1 MEIDLALFEPA
12 KAFYHRR
19 GQSPG
24 TRTAFDDVEA
34 RPPSRPSLLS
44 DPSTN
49 HCAERWGQLRNR
61 GEISAG
67 TYAADVLR
75 VVAVLRMVQGDPHEH
90 IERNCPAIFVEGGL
104 QSLADG
110 GHGRQSVAVDPRH
123 LPIYEI
129 EDRIVEAAQAQSRLI
144 LRAPT
149 GSGKSTQVPQMLLDR
164 VVAENGQI
172 VVLQPRRMAA
182 RMLASRV
189 AQERGEPL
197 GQTVGYQ
204 VRMEGKSS
212 AKTRILYVTEGI
224 LLRRMIG
231 DPELRGISAVVFD
244 EFHERHLY
252 GDITL
257 ARALDLEETSRPDLK
272 IVVMSATLEVGEL
285 EKYLAPCE
293 VLESAGRTFP
303 VEIRHAERSPGD
315 TPPWELAAVALSA
328 HAPEAGHALVFMP
341 GAYEIQRTINEIRAT
356 SALRDFAV
364 FALHGEMSPRE
375 QDEAVASGGGRKII
389 VSTNVAET
397 SLTIEGVTLVVDSGL
412 ARVARH
418 DARRGINTLL
428 VEKISRASSDQR
440 AGRAGRTA
448 PGRCVRLWMEK
459 EHEQRAESELPEV
472 KRLDLAEVVL
482 SLKAAGIADL
492 QKFRWLEPPEPRS
505 LQRAEELLH
514 DLGALDR
521 DGTIT
526 DLGRQ
531 MLAFPVHPRYARL
544 LLEAEKQECVRAA
557 CMLAALTQ
565 GRGLLVKSTSRDMD
579 KRRDDLFRDGAE
591 SDVLV
596 QLRAFSV
603 ARKSNFDP
611 ARCRQLG
618 LHGQSARQAAQL
630 ADKFSDIAR
639 HEGLNLSDH
648 PPPEHAL
655 DKCMLA
661 AFPDH
666 LAKRLDRGTL
676 RCDLVHGRRGTLA
689 RESAV
694 TSELF
699 VAGEIT
705 EIGGRDGDVQTLLTL
720 ASPVREEWLQ
730 EMFPGEFSDETAT
743 VFDTSTRGVVA
754 RRVTRFRDLVLRSGA
769 GGIPDPAAAAKIFA
783 DKVSAEDLSLPLWNE
798 SVEQWIARLNCLA
811 EWMPELELPRIGADE
826 RRFLLEQLAQGVTSY
841 RALKD
846 KDPWPVLRGWLS
858 AAQLAA
864 LEAYAPDKIKLPGGR
879 NARVVYAGGQVPVMA
894 ARVQDLY
901 GVEAPLTVASGDQ
914 RVRVEILAPNQRPI
928 QVTDDMGSFWK
939 NTYPQIRSEY
949 AHRYPKHEW
958 R

>member
-1 MEIDLALFEPA
+1 M
-12 KAFYHRR
+12 
-19 GQSPG
+19 
-24 TRTAFDDVEA
+24 
-34 RPPSRPSLLS
+34 
-44 DPSTN
+44 
-49 HCAERWGQLRNR
+49 
-61 GEISAG
+61 
-67 TYAADVLR
+67 
-75 VVAVLRMVQGDPHEH
+75 
-90 IERNCPAIFVEGGL
+90 
-104 QSLADG
+104 
-110 GHGRQSVAVDPRH
+110 DPRQ

-129 EDRIVEAAQAQSRLI
+129 EDRIVEAAKAHSRLI

-149 GSGKSTQVPQMLLDR
+149 GSGKSTQVPQMMLDR
-164 VVAENGQI
+164 VVPDTGQI

-182 RMLASRV
+182 RMLAARV
-189 AQERGEPL
+189 AAERGEAL
-197 GQTVGYQ
+197 GRTVGYQ
-204 VRMEGKSS
+204 VRMEGQSS
-212 AKTRILYVTEGI
+212 SVTRILYVTEGI

-231 DPELRGISAVVFD
+231 DPELRGVAAVVFD

-257 ARALDLEETSRPDLK
+257 ARALDLQQTSRPDLK

-303 VEIRHAERSPGD
+303 VEIRHLERSPGD
-315 TPPWELAAVALSA
+315 RPPWESAAEALAR
-328 HAPEAGHALVFMP
+328 HAPATGHALVFMP

-364 FALHGEMSPRE
+364 FALHGEMPARE
-375 QDEAVASGGGRKII
+375 QDEAVASGGGRRII

-412 ARVARH
+412 ARVARY
-418 DARRGINTLL
+418 DVRRGINTLL
-428 VEKISRASSDQR
+428 VEKISRASADQR

-448 PGRCVRLWMEK
+448 PGACVRLWMTK
-459 EHEQRAESELPEV
+459 EHEQRAATELPEV

-482 SLKAAGIADL
+482 SLKAAGVADL
-492 QKFRWLEPPEPRS
+492 ERFRWLEHPEPRS
-505 LQRAEELLH
+505 LQRAEELLR
-514 DLGALDR
+514 DLGALNEAGR
-521 DGTIT
+521 IT
-526 DLGRQ
+526 DLGRR

-544 LLEAEKQECVRAA
+544 LLEAEKLGCVKAA
-557 CMLAALTQ
+557 CLLAALTQ
-565 GRGLLVKSTSRDMD
+565 GRGLLLKSTSREMD
-579 KRRDDLFRDGAE
+579 RRRDEMLRDGAE

-603 ARKSNFDP
+603 ARKSNFDA
-611 ARCRQLG
+611 ARGRALG
-618 LHGQSARQAAQL
+618 IHMQSARQAAQL
-630 ADKFSDIAR
+630 AEKFADIAR
-639 HEGLNLSDH
+639 GEGLHLTED
-648 PPPEHAL
+648 PPPEHAME
-655 DKCMLA
+655 KCMLA

-689 RESAV
+689 RESVV
-694 TSELF
+694 TGELF

-705 EIGGRDGDVQTLLTL
+705 EVGGREGDVQTLLTL

-730 EMFPGEFSDETAT
+730 DMFPGEFSDETAT
-743 VFDTSTRGVVA
+743 LFDPSTRGVTA
-754 RRVTRFRDLVLRSGA
+754 RRVTKFRDLVLRSGP
-769 GGIPDPAAAAKIFA
+769 GGEPDPSVAARLFA
-783 DKVSAEDLSLPLWNE
+783 DQVVAGELSLPLWNE
-798 SVEQWIARLNCLA
+798 PIEQWIARLNCLA
-811 EWMPELELPRIGADE
+811 VWMPELELPQVGDEE

-858 AAQLAA
+858 APQLSA
-864 LEAYAPDKIKLPGGR
+864 LEAYAPERIKLPSGR
-879 NARVVYAGGQVPVMA
+879 HARVVYAAGQTPVVA

-901 GVEAPLTVASGDQ
+901 GVESPLTVADGRQ
-914 RVRVEILAPNQRPI
+914 RVRVEVLAPNQRPI

-939 NTYPQIRSEY
+939 NTYPQIRPEY
-949 AHRYPKHEW
+949 ARRYPKHEW

>member
-1 MEIDLALFEPA
+1 MTKSVNAVCIA
-12 KAFYHRR
+12 
-19 GQSPG
+19 
-24 TRTAFDDVEA
+24 
-34 RPPSRPSLLS
+34 PPP
-44 DPSTN
+44 
-49 HCAERWGQLRNR
+49 
-61 GEISAG
+61 
-67 TYAADVLR
+67 
-75 VVAVLRMVQGDPHEH
+75 PH
-90 IERNCPAIFVEGGL
+90 
-104 QSLADG
+104 
-110 GHGRQSVAVDPRH
+110 RQSVAVDPRQ

-129 EDRIVEAAQAQSRLI
+129 EDRIVEAAKAQSRLI

-164 VVAENGQI
+164 VLPEVGQI

-197 GQTVGYQ
+197 GETVGYQ

-212 AKTRILYVTEGI
+212 ARTRILYVTEGI

-231 DPELRGISAVVFD
+231 DPELHGVSAVVFD

-257 ARALDLEETSRPDLK
+257 ARALDLQESSRPDLK

-285 EKYLAPCE
+285 EKYLAPCQ

-303 VEIRHAERSPGD
+303 VDIRHIERSPGER
-315 TPPWELAAVALSA
+315 PPWELAAEALTE
-328 HAPEAGHALVFMP
+328 HAPTSGHALVFMP
-341 GAYEIQRTINEIRAT
+341 GAYEIQRTISEIRAT
-356 SALRDFAV
+356 SALRDFGV
-364 FALHGEMSPRE
+364 FALHGEMPAKE
-375 QDEAVASGGGRKII
+375 QDEAVSSGGGRKII

-397 SLTIEGVTLVVDSGL
+397 SLTIEGVTLVIDSGL
-412 ARVARH
+412 ARIARY

-428 VEKISRASSDQR
+428 IEKISWASADQR

-448 PGRCVRLWMEK
+448 PGRCVRLWMAK
-459 EHEQRAESELPEV
+459 DHEQRPAVELPEI

-482 SLKAAGIADL
+482 SLKAAGVADL
-492 QKFRWLEPPEPRS
+492 EKYRWLESPEPRA
-505 LQRAEELLH
+505 LMRAEELLR
-514 DLGALDR
+514 DLGALDPGGR
-521 DGTIT
+521 IT
-526 DLGRQ
+526 ELGRR

-544 LLEAEKQECVRAA
+544 LLEAEKLGCVKAA
-557 CMLAALTQ
+557 CLLAALTQ

-579 KRRDDLFRDGAE
+579 KRRDEMFRDGAE

-611 ARCRQLG
+611 ARGRALG
-618 LHGQSARQAAQL
+618 IHMQSARQAAQL
-630 ADKFSDIAR
+630 ADKFSDIA
-639 HEGLNLSDH
+639 HAEGLNLTDE
-648 PPPEHAL
+648 PPPEHAME
-655 DKCMLA
+655 KCMLA

-676 RCDLVHGRRGTLA
+676 RCDLVHGRRATLA
-689 RESAV
+689 RDSVVAG
-694 TSELF
+694 ELL

-705 EIGGRDGDVQTLLTL
+705 EIGGREGDVQTLLTL
-720 ASPVREEWLQ
+720 ASPVHEEWLQ
-730 EMFPGEFSDETAT
+730 EMFGAEFTDEIVTL
-743 VFDTSTRGVVA
+743 FDPSTRGVVA
-754 RRVTRFRDLVLRSGA
+754 RRVTKFRDLVLRSGA
-769 GGIPDPAAAAKIFA
+769 GGEPDSAAAARIFA
-783 DKVSAEDLSLPLWNE
+783 EKVASGDLSLPLWNE

-811 EWMPELELPRIGADE
+811 EWMPSFELPRIGDAE
-826 RRFLLEQLAQGVTSY
+826 RRFLFEQLAQGVTSY

-864 LEAYAPDKIKLPGGR
+864 LDAYAPERIKLPGGR
-879 NARVVYAGGQVPVMA
+879 SARVVYSEGQVPVMA

-901 GVEAPLTVASGDQ
+901 GVDKPLTVADGAV
-914 RVRVEILAPNQRPI
+914 RVRVEVLAPNQRPI
-928 QVTDDMGSFWK
+928 QVTDDMGSFWQ
-939 NTYPQIRSEY
+939 NTYPQIRPEY
-949 AHRYPKHEW
+949 ARRYPKHEW

>member
-1 MEIDLALFEPA
+1 MMTNFVNAVCIAPLL
-12 KAFYHRR
+12 RR
-19 GQSPG
+19 
-24 TRTAFDDVEA
+24 
-34 RPPSRPSLLS
+34 
-44 DPSTN
+44 
-49 HCAERWGQLRNR
+49 
-61 GEISAG
+61 
-67 TYAADVLR
+67 
-75 VVAVLRMVQGDPHEH
+75 
-90 IERNCPAIFVEGGL
+90 
-104 QSLADG
+104 
-110 GHGRQSVAVDPRH
+110 RQSVAVDPRQ

-129 EDRIVEAAQAQSRLI
+129 EDRIVEAAKAQSRLI

-164 VVAENGQI
+164 VVSGDGQI

-189 AQERGEPL
+189 AQERGEAL

-212 AKTRILYVTEGI
+212 TRTRILYVTEGI

-231 DPELRGISAVVFD
+231 DPALRGVSAVVFD

-257 ARALDLEETSRPDLK
+257 ARALDLQQTSRSNLK
-272 IVVMSATLEVGEL
+272 IVVMSATLEVGGL

-315 TPPWELAAVALSA
+315 TPPWELAAEALSA
-328 HAPEAGHALVFMP
+328 HAPASGHALVFMP

-356 SALRDFAV
+356 SVLRDFAV
-364 FALHGEMSPRE
+364 FALHGEMPPRE

-412 ARVARH
+412 ARIARY

-459 EHEQRAESELPEV
+459 DHEQRAESELPEV

-482 SLKAAGIADL
+482 SLKAAGVGDL
-492 QKFRWLEPPEPRS
+492 TQFRWLEPPEPRA
-505 LQRAEELLH
+505 LQRAEELLQ
-514 DLGALDR
+514 DLGALDH
-521 DGTIT
+521 DGDIT
-526 DLGRQ
+526 QLGRQ

-544 LLEAEKQECVRAA
+544 LLEAEKLGCVKAA

-565 GRGLLVKSTSRDMD
+565 GRGLLVKSTSRDMNQ
-579 KRRDDLFRDGAE
+579 RRDDMFRDGAE

-611 ARCRQLG
+611 ARGRQLG
-618 LHGQSARQAAQL
+618 IHMQSARQAAQL
-630 ADKFSDIAR
+630 AEKFADIA
-639 HEGLNLSDH
+639 HSEGLNLTDD
-648 PPPEHAL
+648 PPPEHSL
-655 DKCMLA
+655 EKCMLA

-676 RCDLVHGRRGTLA
+676 RCDLVHGGRGTLA
-689 RESAV
+689 RESVV
-694 TSELF
+694 TSELL

-705 EIGGRDGDVQTLLTL
+705 EIGGREGDVQTLLTL

-730 EMFPGEFSDETAT
+730 EMFPGEFADETVT
-743 VFDTSTRGVVA
+743 VFDPATRGVVA
-754 RRVTRFRDLVLRSGA
+754 RRVTRFRDLILRSGA
-769 GGIPDPAAAAKIFA
+769 GGTPDPAAAAKIFA
-783 DKVSAEDLSLPLWNE
+783 DKVAEGELSLPLWNE
-798 SVEQWIARLNCLA
+798 TVGQWIARLNCLA
-811 EWMPELELPRIGADE
+811 AWMPELELPRIGVEE
-826 RRFLLEQLAQGVTSY
+826 RSFLLEQLAQGVTNY

-858 AAQLAA
+858 SAQLSA
-864 LEAYAPDKIKLPGGR
+864 LDAYAPEKIKLPGGR
-879 NARVVYAGGQVPVMA
+879 AARVVYAEGQAPVMA

-901 GVEAPLTVASGDQ
+901 GVDQSLTVADGRQ
-914 RVRVEILAPNQRPI
+914 RVRVEVLAPNQRPI

-939 NTYPQIRSEY
+939 NTYPQIRPEY
-949 AHRYPKHEW
+949 ARRYPKHEW

>member
-1 MEIDLALFEPA
+1 M
-12 KAFYHRR
+12 
-19 GQSPG
+19 
-24 TRTAFDDVEA
+24 
-34 RPPSRPSLLS
+34 
-44 DPSTN
+44 
-49 HCAERWGQLRNR
+49 
-61 GEISAG
+61 
-67 TYAADVLR
+67 
-75 VVAVLRMVQGDPHEH
+75 
-90 IERNCPAIFVEGGL
+90 
-104 QSLADG
+104 ADG
-110 GHGRQSVAVDPRH
+110 GHHGQIVAVDPRQ

-129 EDRIVEAAQAQSRLI
+129 EDRIVEAAKAQSRLI

-164 VVAENGQI
+164 VVTGPGQI

-182 RMLASRV
+182 RMLAARV

-197 GQTVGYQ
+197 GQTIGYQ
-204 VRMEGKSS
+204 VRMEGRSS

-231 DPELRGISAVVFD
+231 DPELRGVAAIVFD

-257 ARALDLEETSRPDLK
+257 ARALDLQEAARPDLK
-272 IVVMSATLEVGEL
+272 LVVMSATLEVGEL
-285 EKYLAPCE
+285 ENYLAPCE

-303 VEIRHAERSPGD
+303 VDVHHLERSPGD
-315 TPPWELAAVALSA
+315 RPPWELAAEALSE
-328 HAPEAGHALVFMP
+328 HAPQSGHALVFMP
-341 GAYEIQRTINEIRAT
+341 GAYEIQRTISEIRAT

-364 FALHGEMSPRE
+364 FALHGEMPARE
-375 QDEAVASGGGRKII
+375 QDEAVSPGDGRKII

-397 SLTIEGVTLVVDSGL
+397 SLTIDGVTLVVDSGL
-412 ARVARH
+412 ARIARY

-448 PGRCVRLWMEK
+448 PGRCVRLWMTK
-459 EHEQRAESELPEV
+459 DHEQRAASELPEV

-482 SLKAAGIADL
+482 SLKAAGVGDL
-492 QKFRWLEPPEPRS
+492 EKFRWLEPPEPRA
-505 LQRAEELLH
+505 LQRAVELLE
-514 DLGALDR
+514 DLGALDHA
-521 DGTIT
+521 GVIT
-526 DLGRQ
+526 ALGRQ

-544 LLEAEKQECVRAA
+544 LLEAAKLGCVKAA
-557 CMLAALTQ
+557 CLLAALTQ

-579 KRRDDLFRDGAE
+579 KRRDEMLRDGAE

-611 ARCRQLG
+611 ARGRALG
-618 LHGQSARQAAQL
+618 IHMQSARQAAQL
-630 ADKFSDIAR
+630 ADKFADIA
-639 HEGLNLSDH
+639 HGEGLNLTDE
-648 PPPEHAL
+648 PPPEHSME
-655 DKCMLA
+655 KCMLA

-689 RESAV
+689 RESVV
-694 TSELF
+694 TSELL

-705 EIGGRDGDVQTLLTL
+705 EIGGREGDVQTLLTL
-720 ASPVREEWLQ
+720 ASPAREEWLQ
-730 EMFPGEFSDETAT
+730 EMFPGEFSDATAT
-743 VFDTSTRGVVA
+743 VFDAVTRGVTA
-754 RRVTRFRDLVLRSGA
+754 RRVTKFRDLILRSGP
-769 GGIPDPAAAAKIFA
+769 GGEPDPATAAKIFA
-783 DKVSAEDLSLPLWNE
+783 EKIAAGDLSLPLWNE
-798 SVEQWIARLNCLA
+798 TVEQWIARLNCLA
-811 EWMPELELPRIGADE
+811 GWMPELELPRIGAE
-826 RRFLLEQLAQGVTSY
+826 EKRFLFEQLAQGVTNY

-846 KDPWPVLRGWLS
+846 KDLWSALRGWLS
-858 AAQLAA
+858 APQLAA

-879 NARVVYAGGQVPVMA
+879 NARVVYAEGQAPVMS

-901 GVEAPLTVASGDQ
+901 GVEAPLTVADERQ
-914 RVRVEILAPNQRPI
+914 RVRVEVLAPNQRPI

-939 NTYPQIRSEY
+939 NTYPQVRPEY
-949 AHRYPKHEW
+949 ARRYPKHEW

>member
-1 MEIDLALFEPA
+1 M
-12 KAFYHRR
+12 
-19 GQSPG
+19 
-24 TRTAFDDVEA
+24 
-34 RPPSRPSLLS
+34 
-44 DPSTN
+44 
-49 HCAERWGQLRNR
+49 
-61 GEISAG
+61 
-67 TYAADVLR
+67 
-75 VVAVLRMVQGDPHEH
+75 
-90 IERNCPAIFVEGGL
+90 
-104 QSLADG
+104 
-110 GHGRQSVAVDPRH
+110 DPRQ

-129 EDRIVEAAQAQSRLI
+129 EDRIVEAAKGQSRLI

-164 VVAENGQI
+164 VVKGPGQI

-197 GQTVGYQ
+197 GQTIGYQ

-224 LLRRMIG
+224 LLRRMVG
-231 DPELRGISAVVFD
+231 DPELRGVSAIVFD

-257 ARALDLEETSRPDLK
+257 ARALDLQESARPDLK
-272 IVVMSATLEVGEL
+272 LVVMSATLEVGEL

-303 VEIRHAERSPGD
+303 VEVRNLERSPGD
-315 TPPWELAAVALSA
+315 TPPWELAAEALVEY
-328 HAPEAGHALVFMP
+328 APESGHALVFMP
-341 GAYEIQRTINEIRAT
+341 GAYEIQRTIAEIRAT

-364 FALHGEMSPRE
+364 FGLHGEMPPRE
-375 QDEAVASGGGRKII
+375 QDEAVAPGGGRKII
-389 VSTNVAET
+389 VATNVAET

-412 ARVARH
+412 ARIARH

-428 VEKISRASSDQR
+428 VEKISRASADQR
-440 AGRAGRTA
+440 VGRAGRTA
-448 PGRCVRLWMEK
+448 PGRCVRLWMTK
-459 EHEQRAESELPEV
+459 DHEQRAASELPEV

-482 SLKAAGIADL
+482 SLKAAGVGDL
-492 QKFRWLEPPEPRS
+492 QKFRWLEPPEPRA
-505 LQRAEELLH
+505 LQRATELLE
-514 DLGALDR
+514 DLGALDHE
-521 DGTIT
+521 GVIT
-526 DLGRQ
+526 ALGRQ

-544 LLEAEKQECVRAA
+544 LLEAEKLGCVKVA
-557 CMLAALTQ
+557 CLLAALTQ

-579 KRRDDLFRDGAE
+579 KRRDEMFRDGAE

-611 ARCRQLG
+611 ARGRALG
-618 LHGQSARQAAQL
+618 IHMQSARQASQL
-630 ADKFSDIAR
+630 ADKFADIA
-639 HEGLNLSDH
+639 HGEGLNLTDE
-648 PPPEHAL
+648 PPPEHSME
-655 DKCMLA
+655 KCMLA

-689 RESAV
+689 RDSVV
-694 TSELF
+694 TSELL

-705 EIGGRDGDVQTLLTL
+705 EIGGREGDVQTLLTL

-730 EMFPGEFSDETAT
+730 EMFPGEFSDATAT
-743 VFDTSTRGVVA
+743 MFDPVTRGVTA
-754 RRVTRFRDLVLRSGA
+754 RRVTKFRDLILHSGP
-769 GGIPDPAAAAKIFA
+769 GGEPDPAAAAKIFA
-783 DKVSAEDLSLPLWNE
+783 EKIAAGDLSLPLWNE
-798 SVEQWIARLNCLA
+798 TVEQWIARLNCLSG
-811 EWMPELELPRIGADE
+811 WMPELELPRIGAE
-826 RRFLLEQLAQGVTSY
+826 EKRFLLEQLAQGVTNY

-846 KDPWPVLRGWLS
+846 KDPWPVLRAWLS
-858 AAQLAA
+858 APQLAA
-864 LEAYAPDKIKLPGGR
+864 LDAYAPDKIKLPGGR
-879 NARVVYAGGQVPVMA
+879 NARVVYAEGKGPVMS

-901 GVEAPLTVASGDQ
+901 GVEVPLTVADGRQ
-914 RVRVEILAPNQRPI
+914 RVRVEVLAPNQRPI

-939 NTYPQIRSEY
+939 NTYPQIRPEY
-949 AHRYPKHEW
+949 ARRYPKHEW

>member
-1 MEIDLALFEPA
+1 M
-12 KAFYHRR
+12 
-19 GQSPG
+19 S
-24 TRTAFDDVEA
+24 EA
-34 RPPSRPSLLS
+34 G
-44 DPSTN
+44 
-49 HCAERWGQLRNR
+49 A
-61 GEISAG
+61 
-67 TYAADVLR
+67 
-75 VVAVLRMVQGDPHEH
+75 
-90 IERNCPAIFVEGGL
+90 
-104 QSLADG
+104 
-110 GHGRQSVAVDPRH
+110 GRQ

-129 EDRIVEAAQAQSRLI
+129 EDRIVEAAKTQSRLI

-149 GSGKSTQVPQMLLDR
+149 GSGKSTQVPQMLLDH
-164 VVAENGQI
+164 VVSGEGQI

-189 AQERGEPL
+189 AQERGEQL

-212 AKTRILYVTEGI
+212 ARTRILYVTEGI

-231 DPELRGISAVVFD
+231 DPELRGVSAVVFD

-257 ARALDLEETSRPDLK
+257 ARALDLQETSRPDLK

-293 VLESAGRTFP
+293 ILESAGRTFP

-315 TPPWELAAVALSA
+315 TPPWELAAEALSA
-328 HAPEAGHALVFMP
+328 HAPESGHALVFMP

-364 FALHGEMSPRE
+364 FALHGEMPPRE

-412 ARVARH
+412 ARIARY

-459 EHEQRAESELPEV
+459 DHEQRAESELPEV

-482 SLKAAGIADL
+482 SLKAAGVGDL
-492 QKFRWLEPPEPRS
+492 TQFRWLEPPEPRA
-505 LQRAEELLH
+505 LQRAEELLQ
-514 DLGALDR
+514 DLGALDH

-526 DLGRQ
+526 RLGRQ

-544 LLEAEKQECVRAA
+544 LLEAERLGCVKAA

-565 GRGLLVKSTSRDMD
+565 GRGLLVKSASRDMNQ
-579 KRRDDLFRDGAE
+579 RRDDMFRDGAE

-603 ARKSNFDP
+603 ARKSNFDA
-611 ARCRQLG
+611 ARGRQLG
-618 LHGQSARQAAQL
+618 IHMQSARQAAQL
-630 ADKFSDIAR
+630 ADKFADIA
-639 HEGLNLSDH
+639 HNEGLNLADE
-648 PPPEHAL
+648 PPPEHSL
-655 DKCMLA
+655 EKCMLA

-689 RESAV
+689 RESVV
-694 TSELF
+694 TSELL

-705 EIGGRDGDVQTLLTL
+705 EIGGREGDVQTLLTL

-730 EMFPGEFSDETAT
+730 EMFPGEFADETVT
-743 VFDTSTRGVVA
+743 VFDPATRGVVA

-769 GGIPDPAAAAKIFA
+769 GGKPDPAAAAKIFA
-783 DKVSAEDLSLPLWNE
+783 DKVADGELSLPLWNE
-798 SVEQWIARLNCLA
+798 SVGQWMTRLNCLA
-811 EWMPELELPRIGADE
+811 AWMPELELPRIGAEE
-826 RRFLLEQLAQGVTSY
+826 RRFLLEQLAQGVTNY

-858 AAQLAA
+858 GAQLSA
-864 LEAYAPDKIKLPGGR
+864 LDAYAPEKIKLPGGR
-879 NARVVYAGGQVPVMA
+879 AARVVYAEGQAPVLA

-901 GVEAPLTVASGDQ
+901 GVDKPLTVADGRQ
-914 RVRVEILAPNQRPI
+914 RVRVEVLAPNQRPI

-939 NTYPQIRSEY
+939 NTYPQIRPEY
-949 AHRYPKHEW
+949 ARRYPKHEW